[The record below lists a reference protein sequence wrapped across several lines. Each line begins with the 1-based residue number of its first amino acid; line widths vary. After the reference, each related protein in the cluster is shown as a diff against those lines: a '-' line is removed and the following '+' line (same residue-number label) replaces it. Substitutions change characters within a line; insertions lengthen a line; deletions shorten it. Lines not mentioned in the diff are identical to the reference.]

1 MHTTPTGPIDFPQLQ
16 ETLRRWFEGERDF
29 LVNTANLSAIIF
41 HALPDLNWAGFYFYR
56 NGELVLGP
64 FQGKPA
70 CMRIALDRGVCGH
83 AATTRQTTVVPDVE
97 AFPGHIACDSASRS
111 EIVIPLVKDGL
122 LLGVLD
128 IDSPVHDRF
137 SAADAANLETCAA
150 ILVAASDTPPWLN
163 TNNG

>member
-1 MHTTPTGPIDFPQLQ
+1 MKLNEG
-16 ETLRRWFEGERDF
+16 LRALRPFATR
-29 LVNTANLSAIIF
+29 LSGAGNWL
-41 HALPDLNWAGFYFYR
+41 AL
-56 NGELVLGP
+56 
-64 FQGKPA
+64 
-70 CMRIALDRGVCGH
+70 
-83 AATTRQTTVVPDVE
+83 
-97 AFPGHIACDSASRS
+97 
-111 EIVIPLVKDGL
+111 GL